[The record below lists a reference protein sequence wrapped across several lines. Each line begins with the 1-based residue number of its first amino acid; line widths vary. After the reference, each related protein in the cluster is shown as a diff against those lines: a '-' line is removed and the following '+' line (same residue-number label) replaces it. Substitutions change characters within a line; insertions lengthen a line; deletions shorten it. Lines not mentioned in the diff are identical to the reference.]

1 MIPSQSVVILTLILF
16 SIGILG
22 VLTRRNVII
31 VFMSVEIMLN
41 SVNLLFIAFA
51 RMQNNIHGEIF
62 VFFVMAVAAAEAAIG
77 LALVISLHRNFKT
90 VDLAKISEL
99 KE

>member
-1 MIPSQSVVILTLILF
+1 MIPVENAIILTLTLF

-41 SVNLLFIAFA
+41 SVNLLFITFA
-51 RMQNNIHGEIF
+51 RMRNDAHGEIF

-90 VDLAKISEL
+90 VDLDKISEL
-99 KE
+99 NQ